1 MKSKEMNVWFSDLL
15 DYDWVG
21 GGAAPT
27 KLHTLGKIHN
37 FVHNRSEMKSENI
50 QDKQIQDKQALKSP
64 NSKLNFL
71 PTIMPKKE
79 FKKKT
84 EMVLALDMNL

>member
-27 KLHTLGKIHN
+27 KLHTLGEK
-37 FVHNRSEMKSENI
+37 F
-50 QDKQIQDKQALKSP
+50 
-64 NSKLNFL
+64 
-71 PTIMPKKE
+71 TILFIIVAK
-79 FKKKT
+79 
-84 EMVLALDMNL
+84 

>member
-50 QDKQIQDKQALKSP
+50 QDK
-64 NSKLNFL
+64 
-71 PTIMPKKE
+71 
-79 FKKKT
+79 
-84 EMVLALDMNL
+84 